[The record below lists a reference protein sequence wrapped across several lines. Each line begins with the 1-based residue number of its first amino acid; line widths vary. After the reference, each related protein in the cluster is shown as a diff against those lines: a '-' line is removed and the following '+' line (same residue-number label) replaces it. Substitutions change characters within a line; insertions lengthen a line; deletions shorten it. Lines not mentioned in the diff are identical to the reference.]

1 MVIESFRW
9 MPHGWVLSLEDPCP
23 VHSITHSESPEDSTP
38 VNFLTRF
45 ERFMGITNMNV
56 EVFHILNE
64 CLTSLFSVTD
74 HMTNQNVVPA
84 NFAFFNN
91 ELSHFE
97 PCRKQTK
104 RSLQFWKKRVS

>member
-1 MVIESFRW
+1 MQILIEW
-9 MPHGWVLSLEDPCP
+9 ETVLEDPCP

-38 VNFLTRF
+38 VNFLMRL
-45 ERFMGITNMNV
+45 ERFMGIANRNI